1 MKIFKFGGASVKDA
15 ASVKNVADIIRLFP
29 GEKLVVVVSAMGKTT
44 NALEKVVHAHCNKTG
59 EAAAFLQEVRA
70 YHDSILEVLFPDTN
84 AEVYGKVNNF
94 FVEIDWVLEEDPRSF
109 DFVYDQIVS
118 VGELI
123 STAIVQAYLSQEG
136 IACAWMDIRDGIHT
150 DNTYREGKVD
160 WKESE
165 KLLKKI
171 IPALITDRNPIVL
184 TQGFIGATSENFT
197 TTLGREGSDYT
208 AAILAHVLDAES
220 VTIWKDVPGVL
231 NADPKFFNDA
241 QKLEQLSYHDAI
253 ELAYYGASVIHP
265 KTIKP
270 LENKNITLYVKSF
283 LQPQAKGT
291 IVGKDLATKPQVP
304 SFIFKSNQVLVS
316 LAAKDFAFIAEE
328 NLSAIF
334 ASFVDCGVKIN
345 LMQNSAISFS
355 VCFDDDKIKTAR
367 LLELLKKDYYVRY
380 NEGLQLYT
388 IRYYYPSTIENL
400 SSGREIFLEQRSR
413 TTAQLVMKELVAS

>member
-1 MKIFKFGGASVKDA
+1 MKVFKFGGASVKDA
-15 ASVKNVADIIRLFP
+15 DSVKNVAEIIRLYP
-29 GEKLVVVVSAMGKTT
+29 GEPLVVVVSAMGKTT
-44 NALEKVVHAHCNKTG
+44 NGLEKVVKAHCGKTG
-59 EAAAFLQEVRA
+59 EAASFLNEVRA
-70 YHDSILEVLFPDTN
+70 YHDTILEGLFPDTN
-84 AEVYGKVNNF
+84 AAVYGKVNNF
-94 FVEIDWVLEEDPRSF
+94 FVEIDWVLEEEPRSF

-118 VGELI
+118 IGELI
-123 STAIVQAYLSQEG
+123 STTIVQSYLEIQG
-136 IACAWMDIRDGIHT
+136 IACKWLDIRDCIHT

-160 WKESE
+160 WVESE
-165 KLLKKI
+165 KRVKEI
-171 IPALITDRNPIVL
+171 IPALINERNPIVV

-208 AAILAHVLDAES
+208 AAILAHLLDGES

-231 NADPKFFNDA
+231 NADPKYFNDA

-270 LENKNITLYVKSF
+270 LENKNIPLYVKSF

-291 IVGKDLATKPQVP
+291 VVGKDLTTKPQVP

-316 LAAKDFAFIAEE
+316 LAAKDFAFIAED
-328 NLSAIF
+328 NLSSIF
-334 ASFVDCGVKIN
+334 KTFVDCGVKMN

-355 VCFDDDKIKTAR
+355 VCFDDDKYKTKK
-367 LLELLKKDYYVRY
+367 LIDLLKKDYWVRY

-388 IRYYYPSTIENL
+388 IRYYYPSTIDNL
-400 SSGREIFLEQRSR
+400 SQGREILLEQRSR
-413 TTAQLVMKELVAS
+413 TTAQLVMKEIVAS

>member
-1 MKIFKFGGASVKDA
+1 MKVFKFGGASVKDA
-15 ASVKNVADIIRLFP
+15 DAVKNVAEIIRLFP
-29 GEKLVVVVSAMGKTT
+29 GEPLVVVVSAMGKTT
-44 NALEKVVHAHCNKTG
+44 NGLEKVVNAHCSKTG
-59 EAAAFLQEVRA
+59 EAVTFLDEVRA
-70 YHDSILEVLFPDTN
+70 YHDVILEGLFPDTN
-84 AEVYGKVNNF
+84 AAVYGKVNNF
-94 FVEIDWVLEEDPRSF
+94 FVEIDWVLEEEPRSF

-118 VGELI
+118 MGELI
-123 STAIVQAYLSQEG
+123 SSTIVQSYLDDQG
-136 IACAWMDIRDGIHT
+136 IACKWLDVRDCIHT

-160 WKESE
+160 WEESE
-165 KLLKKI
+165 KRVKEI
-171 IPALITDRNPIVL
+171 IPALVNERNPIVV

-208 AAILAHVLDAES
+208 AAILAHILDSES

-231 NADPKFFNDA
+231 NADPKYFNDA

-270 LENKNITLYVKSF
+270 LENKNIPLYVKSF

-291 IVGKDLATKPQVP
+291 IVGKDLMTKPQVP

-316 LAAKDFAFIAEE
+316 LAAKDFAFIAED
-328 NLSAIF
+328 NLSSIF
-334 ASFVDCGVKIN
+334 KTFVDCGVKMN

-355 VCFDDDKIKTAR
+355 VCFDDDKYKTKK
-367 LLELLKKDYYVRY
+367 LIDLLKKDYWVRY

-388 IRYYYPSTIENL
+388 IRYYYPSTIDNL
-400 SSGREIFLEQRSR
+400 SHGREILLEQRSR
-413 TTAQLVMKELVAS
+413 TTAQLVMKEIVAS